1 VGQLIL
7 DGKGNIS
14 GTATISNNGTISK
27 GPVTGTY
34 TQQTSCLGSAQI
46 TPKGFTAMNF
56 NTVDVNG
63 GRELLLIETD
73 TSTFRSGT
81 AQQ

>member
-1 VGQLIL
+1 
-7 DGKGNIS
+7 
-14 GTATISNNGTISK
+14 
-27 GPVTGTY
+27 
-34 TQQTSCLGSAQI
+34 
-46 TPKGFTAMNF
+46 MNF

-63 GRELLLIETD
+63 GKELLLIETD